1 MGNRPGRRLLHELAV
16 FEAAARAA
24 GFSAAGRD
32 LGMTQ
37 SAVSHHVAHLER
49 ALGATLFRRIWRGVT
64 LTDAGAA
71 LYEAVRHGF
80 STIDAAVDA
89 IRAEG
94 RRPHLTVVTDFGF
107 AAFWL
112 LPRLD
117 ALKAIIGGRDVHIVT
132 TQSSADVD
140 LATGDA
146 AIAFGAG
153 VRPGFVATRLVDEE
167 VVPVAGLSFQAR
179 QPLPALTATPLLHL
193 DMPGAGRWLNWAD
206 YFAAQGWGAPAP
218 AGGIV
223 FNNYPLLIQ
232 AAIAGQGL
240 ALGWRP
246 LVDELIARALVLPVG
261 PSVTVGSRGYDL
273 IVDQARARDPA
284 TLEQFRRWLLAE
296 FKQRG

>member
-1 MGNRPGRRLLHELAV
+1 MANRLGRRLLHELAV

-49 ALGATLFRRIWRGVT
+49 ALGAILFRRIWRGVT
-64 LTDAGAA
+64 LTEAGAT

-80 STIDAAVDA
+80 STIDTAIDA
-89 IRAEG
+89 IRTEG
-94 RRPHLTVVTDFGF
+94 RRPQLTVVTDFGF

-117 ALKAIIGGRDVHIVT
+117 ALKALIGGRDVHIVT
-132 TQSSADVD
+132 TQSGADVD

-153 VRPGFVATRLVDEE
+153 VRSGFEVTRLVDEV
-167 VVPVAGLSFQAR
+167 VVPVAGPSFQER
-179 QPLPALTATPLLHL
+179 QPLPELPAVPLLHL
-193 DMPGAGRWLNWAD
+193 DMPGAGRWLSWAD
-206 YFAAQGWGAPAP
+206 YFAAQGWRAPAP

-246 LVDELIARALVLPVG
+246 LVDELIARMLVVPVG

-273 IVDQARARDPA
+273 IVDQARARDPQ
-284 TLEQFRRWLLAE
+284 TLELFRRWLLAE
-296 FKQRG
+296 FKQA